1 MKLRPILLSLLL
13 STATL
18 GAAQLGGVTLADSMD
33 TGGGK
38 LLLNGMAVRKKV
50 IFKVYVAGL
59 YLPAR
64 EASGEA
70 ILAGDTP
77 RACVLH
83 FVRKVEGGKVAG
95 AWRDG
100 LAANTPD
107 ASAEL
112 KQQFATLCGWME
124 EMRDGELLEFIYLPG
139 RGTEVRVKGK
149 SKGILP
155 GKPFADALFACWIGP
170 RPGPGEGFKRG
181 LLGK

>member
-1 MKLRPILLSLLL
+1 MKLPSILLSLLI
-13 STATL
+13 SAGVL
-18 GAAQLGGVTLADSMD
+18 GAAQLGGVTLADTMD
-33 TGGGK
+33 AGGNQ

-64 EASGEA
+64 ESRGET

-77 RACVLH
+77 RACLLH
-83 FVRKVEGGKVAG
+83 FVRKVEGEKVAG

-107 ASAEL
+107 ASVEL
-112 KQQFATLCGWME
+112 KQQFATLCSWME
-124 EMRDGELLEFIYLPG
+124 EMRKGESLEFIYLPG

-149 SKGILP
+149 SKGVLP

-170 RPGPGEGFKRG
+170 RPGPGEGFKKG